1 MHKDKVIAQ
10 ILLVLS
16 ILNLVATVPVVTQ
29 EVRGTSHDVVVAAED
44 VTTASKRQRRGE
56 ESGGTTSSQF
66 PQSSPDGSSTHG
78 SLPLGGSALLQSS
91 APSSSLAPSSYYFS
105 ATDRVPASTHPLSG
119 AGAPAPAPDWGA
131 STSAHPLS
139 ESANTP
145 DYYGP
150 YGVSSDASVDDIK
163 KAYKKMVYINS
174 SLAHPHLTSPIHR
187 R

>member
-1 MHKDKVIAQ
+1 MHKDKAIAQ

-16 ILNLVATVPVVTQ
+16 ILNLVATVPVVPQ
-29 EVRGTSHDVVVAAED
+29 EVRGTGHNVVVAAED
-44 VTTASKRQRRGE
+44 VITASKRRRGE

-66 PQSSPDGSSTHG
+66 PQSSSDGSSTHG

-91 APSSSLAPSSYYFS
+91 TPSSSLAPSSYYFS
-105 ATDRVPASTHPLSG
+105 ATDRVPAST
-119 AGAPAPAPDWGA
+119 
-131 STSAHPLS
+131 HPLS